1 LQKTKHCLDCEDKD
15 RQLKNLEQEL
25 ERRRQI
31 CQMSPRSECPLEG
44 KLREDVVRKGEEVLR
59 GLDHLPSGNKSGYV
73 DKIKELE
80 GQVEKLFETNR
91 RTLED
96 LRNNKNESLLGKKK
110 LQETQKELFLL
121 KLALCVRDESFKE
134 EFAEYQEQFGKLG
147 GDQESLVAE
156 LQRVKADSELLF
168 NDNKLLHQ
176 KLLESE
182 ANRPDPNQV
191 ETLTNENHILFSHNQ
206 IMNMKLAELE
216 AAPQQSPQP
225 PNIILQNESLQ
236 HKVQDLQDELESL
249 MQDNK
254 KLKGFSAKTSDDNA
268 TLSHE
273 NKG

>member
-1 LQKTKHCLDCEDKD
+1 
-15 RQLKNLEQEL
+15 
-25 ERRRQI
+25 
-31 CQMSPRSECPLEG
+31 MEG

-59 GLDHLPSGNKSGYV
+59 GLDHLPSGSNSGYV

-147 GDQESLVAE
+147 GDQDSLVAE

-176 KLLESE
+176 KLSESE
-182 ANRPDPNQV
+182 ANRPDPSQL
-191 ETLTNENHILFSHNQ
+191 ETLTKENQMLFSHNQ
-206 IMNMKLAELE
+206 IMNIKLAELE
-216 AAPQQSPQP
+216 TTARQAPEQSSEMPR
-225 PNIILQNESLQ
+225 ILSQNENLQ
-236 HKVQDLQDELESL
+236 HKVQDLQDQLESL
-249 MQDNK
+249 TQDNSN
-254 KLKGFSAKTSDDNA
+254 LKNFSAKISD
-268 TLSHE
+268 E
-273 NKG
+273 NKC